1 MEPPPLKKRCMS
13 TNQAKG
19 PRYELG
25 RIISSGMIGIVYLA
39 RATEDKSVV
48 CIKRMLGKKMAE
60 KNIFQSVSRELKILN
75 EVQKVEGCI
84 KLYDIITDDDSLS
97 LVMPWYP

>member
-1 MEPPPLKKRCMS
+1 
-13 TNQAKG
+13 
-19 PRYELG
+19 
-25 RIISSGMIGIVYLA
+25 MIGIVYLA